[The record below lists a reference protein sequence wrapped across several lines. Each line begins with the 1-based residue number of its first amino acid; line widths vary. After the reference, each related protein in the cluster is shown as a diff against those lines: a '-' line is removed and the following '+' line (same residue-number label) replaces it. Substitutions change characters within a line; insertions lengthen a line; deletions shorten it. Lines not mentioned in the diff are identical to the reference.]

1 MTVPTHIKVAPRDG
15 EALWAFNALYT
26 LKLGAGDT
34 GGDLTMF
41 EVEFTPTGNVPLH
54 RHDRESEAWYVL
66 DGRVA
71 FYVGSDT
78 SEAGPG
84 DLVYGPRG
92 VPHQFSVLSDRAR
105 LLVVTAPGG
114 FDSFLRQAG
123 GPATER
129 TVPEPVEMDMAA
141 ATSLAGSFGLELLG
155 PPRS

>member
-1 MTVPTHIKVAPRDG
+1 MTVPSQLKYAPQDG

-26 LKLGAGDT
+26 IKLGEGET

-54 RHDRESEAWYVL
+54 RHERESEAWYVL
-66 DGRVA
+66 EGRVE
-71 FYVGSDT
+71 FFVGSDR

-84 DLVYGPRG
+84 DLAYGPRG

-123 GPATER
+123 GPAVER
-129 TVPEPVEMDMAA
+129 VVPAPVEMDLSAAETMAA
-141 ATSLAGSFGLELLG
+141 TFGLDLLG
-155 PPRS
+155 PPRL